1 MPLLIV
7 LIGVALLIF
16 MIVKLKLNTFVS
28 LVITSFIVAL
38 LLGLPLAKIPE
49 TIETGIGG
57 QLGHLAIIF
66 GFGSMLGKLVSDAGG
81 GYRIATTLIDKFG
94 RRWIQVAV
102 ILASFIIGLALFF
115 EVGLV
120 VVLPIIFIIARELDM
135 PLMYLGI
142 PMAATL
148 NVTHAFLP
156 PHPAPT
162 AISGILGANLGHV
175 LLLGIIAAIP
185 TIIIAGPV
193 FNWFLHKV
201 YPKVYRKDIDIS
213 VLGEYKEFN
222 IDETPKFGIS
232 VLTAMMPVILIAV
245 ATICSFIFPKSNSIN
260 EFIQFIGAP
269 DLAMLLSLIFAI
281 FTMGLWRN
289 KGMSEISNSMVTSIK
304 QIPVM
309 LLIIGGGGAFKQ
321 VLVDGGISKYISTLF
336 AQTNISPILAAWL
349 ITAIL
354 RVSLGSSTVAAM
366 TAAGLVAPMAHQ
378 FGSNSAM
385 AALMVLAVGAGSV
398 FCDHVNDAGFWMI
411 KEYFGLS
418 LKETLLSWSTLTSV
432 LALAGLAAVYTISLF
447 V

>member
-16 MIVKLKLNTFVS
+16 MIIKLKLNTFVS
-28 LVITSFIVAL
+28 LVVTSFIIAL
-38 LLGLPLAKIPE
+38 MLQIPIAKIPT

-57 QLGHLAIIF
+57 QLGHLAVIF
-66 GFGSMLGKLVSDAGG
+66 GFGSMLGQLVSDSGG
-81 GYRIATTLIDKFG
+81 GYRIATTLIEKFG

-120 VVLPIIFIIARELDM
+120 VVLPIIFIIAREMDM

-162 AISGILGANLGHV
+162 AITDILGANLGHV

-185 TIIIAGPV
+185 TIIVAGPLY
-193 FNWFLHKV
+193 NYFLHKF
-201 YPKVYRKDIDIS
+201 YPKVYRKNMDIS
-213 VLGEYKEFN
+213 VLGEYKEFKLE
-222 IDETPKFGIS
+222 ETPGFGIS
-232 VLTAMMPVILIAV
+232 VLTAMLPVILIAV
-245 ATICSFIFPKSNSIN
+245 ATICSFILPKGNVVN
-260 EFIQFIGAP
+260 EVIQFIGAP
-269 DLAMLLSLIFAI
+269 DAAMLISLLFAV
-281 FTMGLWRN
+281 FTMGLMRN
-289 KGMSEISNSMVTSIK
+289 KQMEEISNSMVTSVK
-304 QIPVM
+304 QIAMM

-321 VLVDGGISKYISTLF
+321 VLVDGGISKYVSALF
-336 AQTNISPILAAWL
+336 ANTSLSPIVAAWL

-354 RVSLGSSTVAAM
+354 RIALGSSTVSAM
-366 TAAGLVAPMAHQ
+366 TAAGLIAPMAHQ
-378 FGSNSAM
+378 FGANSTM

-398 FCDHVNDAGFWMI
+398 FGGHVNDAGFWMI

-418 LKETLLSWSTLTSV
+418 LKENFIAWTTLTCV
-432 LALAGLAAVYTISLF
+432 LALAGLATVLVMAMF

>member
-7 LIGVALLIF
+7 LIGVVILIF
-16 MIVKLKLNTFVS
+16 LIVKLKLNTFVS
-28 LVITSFIVAL
+28 LVVTSFIVAL
-38 LLGLPLAKIPE
+38 LLQIPVTKIPT
-49 TIETGIGG
+49 TIETGIGS

-66 GFGSMLGKLVSDAGG
+66 GFGSMLGSLVSEAGG
-81 GYRIATTLIDKFG
+81 GYRIATTLINKFG

-135 PLMYLGI
+135 PLMYLGV

-148 NVTHAFLP
+148 NVTHGFLP

-162 AISGILGANLGHV
+162 AITEVLHAQFGHV
-175 LLLGIIAAIP
+175 LLLGIIVSIP
-185 TIIIAGPV
+185 TIIISGPLY
-193 FNWFLHKV
+193 NWVLQKV

-213 VLGEYKEFN
+213 VLGEYKEFKL
-222 IDETPKFGIS
+222 DETPGFGIS
-232 VLTAMMPVILIAV
+232 VLTAMMPVILIAIT
-245 ATICSFIFPKSNSIN
+245 TICSFILPSKNLIN
-260 EFIQFIGAP
+260 QVIQFIGAP
-269 DLAMLLSLIFAI
+269 DFAMLLSMLIAV
-281 FTMGLWRN
+281 FTMGIFRKKN
-289 KGMSEISNSMVTSIK
+289 MKEISDTMVASVKSISM
-304 QIPVM
+304 M

-321 VLVDGGISKYISTLF
+321 VLVDGGISKYVSALF
-336 AQTNISPILAAWL
+336 ASTNLSPILAAWL

-354 RVSLGSSTVAAM
+354 RVSLGSSTVSGI
-366 TAAGLVAPMAHQ
+366 TAAGLLAPMAEQ
-378 FGSNSAM
+378 YAPGSAM
-385 AALMVLAVGAGSV
+385 PALMALAVGAGSI

-418 LKETLLSWSTLTSV
+418 LKETLLSWTTLTSV
-432 LALAGLAAVYTISLF
+432 ISLSGLGAVYVLSLF

>member
-7 LIGVALLIF
+7 LLGVALLIF
-16 MIVKLKLNTFVS
+16 MIIKLKLNTFVS
-28 LVITSFIVAL
+28 LVVTAFLIAL
-38 LLGLPLAKIPE
+38 MLQIPIAKIPT

-57 QLGHLAIIF
+57 QLGHLAVIF
-66 GFGSMLGKLVSDAGG
+66 GFGSMLGQLVSDSGG
-81 GYRIATTLIDKFG
+81 GYRIATTLIQKFG

-120 VVLPIIFIIARELDM
+120 VVLPIIFIIAREMDM
-135 PLMYLGI
+135 PLMYLGV

-162 AISGILGANLGHV
+162 AITDILGANLGHV

-185 TIIIAGPV
+185 TIIVAGPLY
-193 FNWFLHKV
+193 NYFLHKL
-201 YPKVYRKDIDIS
+201 YPKVYRKNLDIA
-213 VLGEYKEFN
+213 VLGEYKEFEL
-222 IDETPKFGIS
+222 DETPGFGIS
-232 VLTAMMPVILIAV
+232 VLTAMLPVILIAV
-245 ATICSFIFPKSNSIN
+245 ATICSFILPKGNPVN
-260 EFIQFIGAP
+260 EFIQFVGAP
-269 DLAMLLSLIFAI
+269 DAAMLISLLFAVV
-281 FTMGLWRN
+281 TMGLMRN
-289 KGMSEISNSMVTSIK
+289 KKMEEISNSMVTSVK
-304 QIPVM
+304 QIAMM

-321 VLVDGGISKYISTLF
+321 VLVDGGISKYVSDLF
-336 AQTNISPILAAWL
+336 AHTSLSPIVAAWL

-354 RVSLGSSTVAAM
+354 RIALGSSTMSAM
-366 TAAGLVAPMAHQ
+366 TAAGLIAPMAHQ
-378 FGSNSAM
+378 FGANSSM

-398 FCDHVNDAGFWMI
+398 FGGHVNDAGFWMI

-418 LKETLLSWSTLTSV
+418 LKENFIAWTTLTCV
-432 LALAGLAAVYTISLF
+432 LAVAGLATVMVMAMF

>member
-7 LIGVALLIF
+7 LIG
-16 MIVKLKLNTFVS
+16 
-28 LVITSFIVAL
+28 
-38 LLGLPLAKIPE
+38 
-49 TIETGIGG
+49 
-57 QLGHLAIIF
+57 
-66 GFGSMLGKLVSDAGG
+66 
-81 GYRIATTLIDKFG
+81 
-94 RRWIQVAV
+94 V

-162 AISGILGANLGHV
+162 AISDILGASLGHV

-185 TIIIAGPV
+185 TIIIAEPI

-201 YPKVYRKDIDIS
+201 YPQVYRKNIDIS
-213 VLGEYKEFN
+213 VLGDYKEFKL
-222 IDETPKFGIS
+222 DETPKFGIS
-232 VLTAMMPVILIAV
+232 VLTAMMPVILIAI
-245 ATICSFIFPKSNSIN
+245 ATICSFIFPKSNPVN
-260 EFIQFIGAP
+260 EFIQFVGAP

-281 FTMGLWRN
+281 FTMGLHRSKTMN
-289 KGMSEISNSMVTSIK
+289 QITDSMVLSIK
-304 QIPVM
+304 QISVM

-321 VLVDGGISKYISTLF
+321 VLVDGGISKYISSLF

-349 ITAIL
+349 ITALL

-385 AALMVLAVGAGSV
+385 AALMVLSVGAGSV

-432 LALAGLAAVYTISLF
+432 LAIAGLGSVYAISLF

>member
-7 LIGVALLIF
+7 LIGVIILIF
-16 MIVKLKLNTFVS
+16 MIVKLKMNTFVG
-28 LVITSFIVAL
+28 LVITSFIVGL
-38 LLGLPLAKIPE
+38 LLGLPLTKIPQ

-81 GYRIATTLIDKFG
+81 YRIATALINKFG
-94 RRWIQVAV
+94 RRWIQVTV

-162 AISGILGANLGHV
+162 AITDILGANLGHV
-175 LLLGIIAAIP
+175 LLLGILAAIP

-193 FNWFLHKV
+193 YNWVLQKV
-201 YPKVYRKDIDIS
+201 YPRVYRKNIDIS
-213 VLGEYKEFN
+213 VLGEYKEFKLE
-222 IDETPKFGIS
+222 ETPKFGIS

-245 ATICSFIFPKSNSIN
+245 ATICSFIFPKNNPVN

-269 DLAMLLSLIFAI
+269 DLAMLLLLIFAI
-281 FTMGLWRN
+281 FTMGLQRN
-289 KGMSEISNSMVTSIK
+289 QKMEDISTSLADSIK
-304 QIPVM
+304 QISVM

-321 VLVDGGISKYISTLF
+321 VLVDGGISKYISGLF
-336 AQTNISPILAAWL
+336 AQTSISPILAAWL
-349 ITAIL
+349 ITALL
-354 RVSLGSSTVAAM
+354 RMSLGSSTVAAM
-366 TAAGLVAPMAHQ
+366 TAAGLVVPMAHQ
-378 FGSNSAM
+378 FGSNSIM
-385 AALMVLAVGAGSV
+385 ATLMVLSIGAGSV
-398 FCDHVNDAGFWMI
+398 FCGHVNDAGFWMI

-418 LKETLLSWSTLTSV
+418 LKETLLSWTTLTSV
-432 LALAGLAAVYTISLF
+432 LALAGLGAVYAISLF

>member
-7 LIGVALLIF
+7 LLGVALLIF
-16 MIVKLKLNTFVS
+16 MIIKLKLNTFVS
-28 LVITSFIVAL
+28 LVVTAFLIAL
-38 LLGLPLAKIPE
+38 MLQIPIAKIPT

-57 QLGHLAIIF
+57 QLGHLAVIF
-66 GFGSMLGKLVSDAGG
+66 GFGSMLGQLVSDSGG
-81 GYRIATTLIDKFG
+81 GYRIATTLIQKFG

-120 VVLPIIFIIARELDM
+120 VVLPIIFIIAREMDM
-135 PLMYLGI
+135 PLMYLGV

-162 AISGILGANLGHV
+162 AITDILGANLGHV

-185 TIIIAGPV
+185 TIIVAGPLY
-193 FNWFLHKV
+193 NYFLHKL
-201 YPKVYRKDIDIS
+201 YPKVYRKNLDIA
-213 VLGEYKEFN
+213 VLGEYKEFEL
-222 IDETPKFGIS
+222 DETPGFGIS
-232 VLTAMMPVILIAV
+232 VLTAMLPVILIAV
-245 ATICSFIFPKSNSIN
+245 ATICSFILPKGNPVN
-260 EFIQFIGAP
+260 EFIQFVGAP
-269 DLAMLLSLIFAI
+269 DAAMLISLLFAVV
-281 FTMGLWRN
+281 TMGLMRN
-289 KGMSEISNSMVTSIK
+289 KKMEEISNSMVTSVK
-304 QIPVM
+304 QIAMM

-321 VLVDGGISKYISTLF
+321 VLVDGGISKYVSDLF
-336 AQTNISPILAAWL
+336 AHTSLSPIVAAWL

-354 RVSLGSSTVAAM
+354 RIALGSSTVSAM
-366 TAAGLVAPMAHQ
+366 TAAGLIAPMAHQ
-378 FGSNSAM
+378 FGANSSM

-398 FCDHVNDAGFWMI
+398 FGGHVNDDGFWMI

-418 LKETLLSWSTLTSV
+418 LKENFIAWTTLTCV
-432 LALAGLAAVYTISLF
+432 LAVAGLATVMVMAMF

>member
-1 MPLLIV
+1 
-7 LIGVALLIF
+7 
-16 MIVKLKLNTFVS
+16 
-28 LVITSFIVAL
+28 
-38 LLGLPLAKIPE
+38 
-49 TIETGIGG
+49 
-57 QLGHLAIIF
+57 
-66 GFGSMLGKLVSDAGG
+66 MLGALVSDAGG

-201 YPKVYRKDIDIS
+201 YPKVYRKNIDIS
-213 VLGEYKEFN
+213 VLGEYKEF
-222 IDETPKFGIS
+222 DLDKTPKFGIS
-232 VLTAMMPVILIAV
+232 VLTAMMPVILIAF
-245 ATICSFIFPKSNSIN
+245 ATICSFILPKSNPVN
-260 EFIQFIGAP
+260 EFIQFVGAP
-269 DLAMLLSLIFAI
+269 DLAMLLSLIFAV
-281 FTMGLWRN
+281 FTMGLHRN
-289 KGMSEISNSMVTSIK
+289 KTMNEITDTMVASIK
-304 QIPVM
+304 QISVM

-321 VLVDGGISKYISTLF
+321 VLVDGGISKYISSLF
-336 AQTNISPILAAWL
+336 AQTNISPLLAAWL
-349 ITAIL
+349 IAALL

-385 AALMVLAVGAGSV
+385 AALMVLAIGAGSV

-432 LALAGLAAVYTISLF
+432 LAVAGLGSVYAISLF

>member
-7 LIGVALLIF
+7 LIGVIILIF
-16 MIVKLKLNTFVS
+16 MIVKLKMNTFVG
-28 LVITSFIVAL
+28 LVITSFIVGL
-38 LLGLPLAKIPE
+38 LLGLPLTKIPQ

-81 GYRIATTLIDKFG
+81 GYRIATTLINKFG

-102 ILASFIIGLALFF
+102 ILVSFIIGLALFF

-162 AISGILGANLGHV
+162 AITDILGANLGHV
-175 LLLGIIAAIP
+175 LLLGILAAIP

-193 FNWFLHKV
+193 YNWVLQKV
-201 YPKVYRKDIDIS
+201 YPRVYRKNIDIS
-213 VLGEYKEFN
+213 VLGEYKEFKLE
-222 IDETPKFGIS
+222 ETPKFGIS

-245 ATICSFIFPKSNSIN
+245 ATICSFIFPKNNPVN

-281 FTMGLWRN
+281 FTMGLQRN
-289 KGMSEISNSMVTSIK
+289 QKMEDISTSLADSIK
-304 QIPVM
+304 QISVM
-309 LLIIGGGGAFKQ
+309 LLIIGGGAFKQ
-321 VLVDGGISKYISTLF
+321 VLVDGGISKYISGLF
-336 AQTNISPILAAWL
+336 AQTSISPILAAWL
-349 ITAIL
+349 ITALL
-354 RVSLGSSTVAAM
+354 RMSLGSSTVAAM
-366 TAAGLVAPMAHQ
+366 TAAGLVVPMAHQ
-378 FGSNSAM
+378 FGSNSIM
-385 AALMVLAVGAGSV
+385 ATLMVLSIGAGSV
-398 FCDHVNDAGFWMI
+398 FCGHVNDAGFWMI

-418 LKETLLSWSTLTSV
+418 LKETLLSWTTLTSV
-432 LALAGLAAVYTISLF
+432 LALTGLGAVYAISLF

>member
-1 MPLLIV
+1 MPILIV
-7 LIGVALLIF
+7 LIGVVLLIF
-16 MIVKLKLNTFVS
+16 MIVKLKLNTFVA

-38 LLGLPLAKIPE
+38 LLELPLAKIPT

-162 AISGILGANLGHV
+162 AISDILGANLGHV

-201 YPKVYRKDIDIS
+201 YPKVYRKNIDIS
-213 VLGEYKEFN
+213 VLGEYKEFSL
-222 IDETPKFGIS
+222 DETPKFGIS

-245 ATICSFIFPKSNSIN
+245 ATICSFIFPKSNPVN

-289 KGMSEISNSMVTSIK
+289 KKMGEISNSMVASIK
-304 QIPVM
+304 QISVM
-309 LLIIGGGGAFKQ
+309 LLIIGRVVG
-321 VLVDGGISKYISTLF
+321 VPLSK
-336 AQTNISPILAAWL
+336 
-349 ITAIL
+349 
-354 RVSLGSSTVAAM
+354 SLSTVASRSIFQPS
-366 TAAGLVAPMAHQ
+366 LRKPIFHQ
-378 FGSNSAM
+378 FWPHGSSPQF
-385 AALMVLAVGAGSV
+385 SV
-398 FCDHVNDAGFWMI
+398 
-411 KEYFGLS
+411 YR
-418 LKETLLSWSTLTSV
+418 
-432 LALAGLAAVYTISLF
+432 
-447 V
+447 

>member
-7 LIGVALLIF
+7 LLGVAFLIF
-16 MIVKLKLNTFVS
+16 MIIKLKLNTFVS
-28 LVITSFIVAL
+28 LVVTAFLIAL
-38 LLGLPLAKIPE
+38 MLQIPIAKIPT

-57 QLGHLAIIF
+57 QLGHLAVIF
-66 GFGSMLGKLVSDAGG
+66 GFGSMLGQLVSDSGG
-81 GYRIATTLIDKFG
+81 GYRIATTLIQKFG

-120 VVLPIIFIIARELDM
+120 VVLPIIFIIAREMDM
-135 PLMYLGI
+135 PLMYLGV

-162 AISGILGANLGHV
+162 AITDILGANLGHV

-185 TIIIAGPV
+185 TIIVAGPLY
-193 FNWFLHKV
+193 NYFLHKL
-201 YPKVYRKDIDIS
+201 YPKVYRKNLDIA
-213 VLGEYKEFN
+213 VLGEYKEFEL
-222 IDETPKFGIS
+222 DDTPGFGIS
-232 VLTAMMPVILIAV
+232 VLTAMLPVILIAV
-245 ATICSFIFPKSNSIN
+245 ATICSFILPKGNPVN
-260 EFIQFIGAP
+260 EFIQFVGAP
-269 DLAMLLSLIFAI
+269 DAAMLISLLFAVV
-281 FTMGLWRN
+281 TMGLMRN
-289 KGMSEISNSMVTSIK
+289 KKMEEISNSMVTSVK
-304 QIPVM
+304 QIAMM

-321 VLVDGGISKYISTLF
+321 VLVDGGISKYVSDLF
-336 AQTNISPILAAWL
+336 AHTSLSPIVAAWL

-354 RVSLGSSTVAAM
+354 RIALGSSTVSAM
-366 TAAGLVAPMAHQ
+366 TAAGLIAPMAHQ
-378 FGSNSAM
+378 FGANSSM

-398 FCDHVNDAGFWMI
+398 FGGHVNDAGFWMI

-418 LKETLLSWSTLTSV
+418 LKENFIAWTTLTCV
-432 LALAGLAAVYTISLF
+432 LAVAGLATVMVMAMF

>member
-7 LIGVALLIF
+7 LIGVIFLIF
-16 MIVKLKLNTFVS
+16 LIVKFKLNTFVS
-28 LVITSFIVAL
+28 LVVTSFLIAL
-38 LLGLPLAKIPE
+38 LLQVPIAKIS
-49 TIETGIGG
+49 TAIEAGIGS

-66 GFGSMLGKLVSDAGG
+66 GFGSMLGALVSDSGG
-81 GYRIATTLIDKFG
+81 GYRIATTLIQKFG

-135 PLMYLGI
+135 PLLFLGI

-148 NVTHAFLP
+148 NVAHAFLP

-162 AISGILGANLGHV
+162 AVAGMLNANLGHV

-193 FNWFLHKV
+193 FNWALHKL
-201 YPKVYRKDIDIS
+201 YPSVYRKDINIS
-213 VLGEYKEFN
+213 VLGEYKTFKLN
-222 IDETPKFGIS
+222 ETPGFGIS
-232 VLTAMMPVILIAV
+232 VLTAMMPVILIAI
-245 ATICSFIFPKSNSIN
+245 ATICTYLLPKKNIIN
-260 EFIQFIGAP
+260 EFIQFVGAP
-269 DLAMLLSLIFAI
+269 DAAMLISLIIAM
-281 FTMGLWRN
+281 FTMGINRN
-289 KGMSEISNSMVTSIK
+289 KTIKEINQTLTTSVKNIA
-304 QIPVM
+304 PM

-321 VLVDGGISKYISTLF
+321 VLVAGGVSKYVSSLF
-336 AQTNISPILAAWL
+336 TNANMSPILTAWL

-354 RVSLGSSTVAAM
+354 RVALGSSTVASL
-366 TAAGLVAPMAHQ
+366 TAAGLIAPMAQ
-378 FGSNSAM
+378 QYGSQSVM
-385 AALMVLAVGAGSV
+385 AALMVLAIGAGSV

-418 LKETLLSWSTLTSV
+418 LKETLLSWTTLTSV
-432 LALAGLAAVYTISLF
+432 LALAGLGSVYAISLF
-447 V
+447 I